1 MAENDVKIY
10 QSKAQR
16 LGVRVNLT
24 DDFDN
29 VNRQRANGNLE
40 KAKQLGENL
49 SRLTPSMD
57 GEGLQVNLQDIL
69 PKKYLSQ
76 DILYQIKVL
85 LVFEAEALLELSI
98 PVPVLATTAINSLH
112 DALRES
118 APGFHK
124 NISDGAAFTF
134 YFLAMKKS
142 GDISQNIGEAFAML
156 CNVKNKEGFV
166 EAGRSVWNLAANII
180 QGEIRKAD
188 FVFVEA

>member
-16 LGVRVNLT
+16 LGVRVNLN

-40 KAKQLGENL
+40 KARQLGKRL
-49 SRLTPSMD
+49 SQLTPSLD
-57 GEGLQVNLQDIL
+57 GEGLQVNLQDML

-85 LVFEAEALLELSI
+85 LVFEAEALLELEI

-112 DALRES
+112 DALRKS

-142 GDISQNIGEAFAML
+142 GEVSQNIGEAFAML
-156 CNVKNKEGFV
+156 CNVKNKEGYV
-166 EAGRSVWNLAANII
+166 EAGRSVWNLAANVI
-180 QGEIRKAD
+180 QNEIRKAEFD
-188 FVFVEA
+188 FGE

>member
-16 LGVRVNLT
+16 LGVRVNLN

-40 KAKQLGENL
+40 KARQLGKRL
-49 SRLTPSMD
+49 SQLTPSLD
-57 GEGLQVNLQDIL
+57 GEGLQVNLQDML

-85 LVFEAEALLELSI
+85 LVFEAEALLELEI

-112 DALRES
+112 DALRKS

-142 GDISQNIGEAFAML
+142 GDVSQNIGEAFAML
-156 CNVKNKEGFV
+156 CNVKNKEGYV
-166 EAGRSVWNLAANII
+166 EAGRSVWNLAANVI
-180 QGEIRKAD
+180 QNEIRKAEFD
-188 FVFVEA
+188 FGK

>member
-1 MAENDVKIY
+1 MADNDVKIY

-16 LGVRVNLT
+16 LGVRVNLN

-40 KAKQLGENL
+40 KARQLGKRL
-49 SRLTPSMD
+49 SQLTPSLD
-57 GEGLQVNLQDIL
+57 GEGLQVNLQDVL

-85 LVFEAEALLELSI
+85 LVFEAEALLELEI

-112 DALRES
+112 DSLRKS
-118 APGFHK
+118 APAFHK

-142 GDISQNIGEAFAML
+142 GDVSQNIGEAFAML
-156 CNVKNKEGFV
+156 CNVKNKEGFI
-166 EAGRSVWNLAANII
+166 EAGRSVWNFAAAII
-180 QGEIRKAD
+180 EKEIRSAE
-188 FVFVEA
+188 FEL

>member
-188 FVFVEA
+188 FVFAEA

>member
-40 KAKQLGENL
+40 KARQLGKRL
-49 SRLTPSMD
+49 SQLTPSLD

-85 LVFEAEALLELSI
+85 LVFEAEALLELEI

-112 DALRES
+112 DELRKS

-142 GDISQNIGEAFAML
+142 GDVSQNIGEAFAML
-156 CNVKNKEGFV
+156 CSVKNKEGYV
-166 EAGRSVWNLAANII
+166 EAGRSVWNFAANII
-180 QGEIRKAD
+180 QNEIRKAD
-188 FVFVEA
+188 FDFGE

>member
-16 LGVRVNLT
+16 LGVRVNLN

-40 KAKQLGENL
+40 KARQLGKRL
-49 SRLTPSMD
+49 SQLTPSLD

-85 LVFEAEALLELSI
+85 LVFEAEALLELEI

-112 DALRES
+112 DALRKS

-142 GDISQNIGEAFAML
+142 GELSQNIGEAFAML
-156 CNVKNKEGFV
+156 CSVKNKEGYV

-180 QGEIRKAD
+180 QEEIRKAG
-188 FVFVEA
+188 FEFGE

>member
-16 LGVRVNLT
+16 LGVRVNLN

-40 KAKQLGENL
+40 KAKRLGERL
-49 SRLTPSMD
+49 SRLTPSLD
-57 GEGLQVNLQDIL
+57 GEGLQVNLQDML

-85 LVFEAEALLELSI
+85 LVFEAEALLELEI

-112 DALRES
+112 DSLRKS

-134 YFLAMKKS
+134 YFLAMKK
-142 GDISQNIGEAFAML
+142 GGETSQNIGEAFAML
-156 CNVKNKEGFV
+156 CNVKNKEGYV
-166 EAGRSVWNLAANII
+166 EAGRCVWNLAANII
-180 QGEIRKAD
+180 ETEIRKAE
-188 FVFVEA
+188 FELSE

>member
-16 LGVRVNLT
+16 LGVRVNLN

-29 VNRQRANGNLE
+29 VNRQRSNGNLE
-40 KAKQLGENL
+40 KARALGERL

-57 GEGLQVNLQDIL
+57 SDGLQVNLQDML

-85 LVFEAEALLELSI
+85 LVFEAEALLELEI

-166 EAGRSVWNLAANII
+166 EAGRSVWNLAASVI
-180 QGEIRKAD
+180 QKEIRKAEFD
-188 FVFVEA
+188 LEK